1 MYLLQ
6 FDGMLQML
14 TEHPQ
19 MGGFLGYGWLIT
31 RNDIEIA
38 HGFGLFANKQ
48 TVNSNIAEY
57 LALIEALEA
66 SIDLRIKNEQIEV
79 HGDSRCVIDQM
90 AGNASVNSLSIR
102 NLYQRARKLAGKF
115 KHLTRGWVP
124 RHKNKLADSLS
135 RRGLAHLY
143 NQPGAYALALN
154 QLDAQAQG
162 GSGFI
167 SMLDLRVYN
176 PMPFKKSHRQ
186 LMSST
191 ACAIPV
197 TVDVC

>member
-6 FDGMLQML
+6 FDGMLQTL

-31 RNDIEIA
+31 RDGTEIA
-38 HGFGLFANKQ
+38 HGFGLFGNRQ

-66 SIDLRIKNEQIEV
+66 SFDLRILDEQIEI
-79 HGDSRCVIDQM
+79 HGDSLCVIDQM
-90 AGNASVNSLSIR
+90 AGKASVSSPAIQ
-102 NLYQRARKLAGKF
+102 NLYRRAHRLAGKF
-115 KHLTRGWVP
+115 RHLTWGWVP

-135 RRGLAHLY
+135 RRGLEHLY

-154 QLDAQAQG
+154 RLDAQSG
-162 GSGFI
+162 GSSGFI

-176 PMPFKKSHRQ
+176 PMPY
-186 LMSST
+186 
-191 ACAIPV
+191 
-197 TVDVC
+197 